1 MWDFI
6 LKMLIIPKWI
16 HIFNAIEVRLP
27 KVAFGGLGLKE
38 RGNKVHMKEML
49 HNS

>member
-16 HIFNAIEVRLP
+16 HIFNAIAVSLP
-27 KVAFGGLGLKE
+27 SVDFGEFGLKE
-38 RGNKVHMKEML
+38 RGNTIHMKEMF
-49 HNS
+49 HNG